1 MAPEVTG
8 RLGGT
13 PRNKVTAG
21 RLGGTPGTGGRLVL
35 CGTPIGNLDDMAPRA
50 VEALRAADVIAC
62 EDTRRTRK
70 LLSHFGIPTP
80 AMVVLNDV
88 TERRKT
94 PEVVAEVRR
103 GRTVALVSDAGMPG
117 LSDPG
122 YRLVR
127 ACIDAGLKVEVVPG
141 PSAVVTALALSGLA
155 PGRFVFEGF
164 LPRKPGDRRKRIESL
179 ATEPRTI
186 VLFESPHRIEATL
199 EDLRAVL
206 GDRRV
211 SLARELTKLYEEVVR
226 GSLSEVIAALQDKP
240 PRGEITLV
248 VEGAVHSH
256 KAEPPGDELAER
268 ARTLMA
274 EGVDR
279 KEAMAR
285 VARETGVSRRKV
297 FDALLDE

>member
-1 MAPEVTG
+1 MS
-8 RLGGT
+8 
-13 PRNKVTAG
+13 
-21 RLGGTPGTGGRLVL
+21 GRLVL
-35 CGTPIGNLDDMAPRA
+35 CGTPIGNLEDMSPRA
-50 VEALRAADVIAC
+50 VDALRAADVVAC

-70 LLSHFGIPTP
+70 LLSHFGIP
-80 AMVVLNDV
+80 ARALVVLNEQ
-88 TERRKT
+88 TERRKA
-94 PEVVAEVRR
+94 PEVVAEIAH
-103 GRTVALVSDAGMPG
+103 GRTVVLVSDAGMPG

-127 ACIDAGLKVEVVPG
+127 ACIDAGLEVGVVPG
-141 PSAVVTALALSGLA
+141 PTAVVTALALSGLA

-179 ATEPRTI
+179 ASEPRTI

-211 SLARELTKLYEEVVR
+211 ALARELTKLYEEVLR
-226 GSLSEVIAALQDKP
+226 GSLSEVAAALREKP

-248 VEGAVHSH
+248 VEGAVRDH
-256 KAEPPGDELAER
+256 KVEPPADELAAR
-268 ARTLMA
+268 ARALMEA
-274 EGVDR
+274 GVDR

-285 VARETGVSRRKV
+285 VAEAAGVPRRKV
-297 FDALLDE
+297 FDALVEE